1 MEGRGQAI
9 YAKDGTP
16 IKLFGIGI
24 DITERKLVEKERE
37 ELLEREQILRHE
49 AESANRAK
57 DEFLAVLSHELRTP
71 LNAMFGWTHMLKM
84 NNLNLTQTQKAIE
97 VINRNLQLQNALIED
112 LLDVSRIISGKMQLE
127 SETVSLVSIIQ
138 STLDAN
144 RPIAEKQGVQIQSQ
158 LDALADEIYG
168 DQHRLQQIINNLLTN
183 AIKFTPTGGTATVE
197 LKRVG
202 NKAKLSVVDSG
213 IGIEPGLLPHIF
225 DRFKQSDASSKRK
238 YGGLGLGLTIVKNLV
253 ELHGGSVE
261 AYSEGLQKG
270 ATFTIELPLIET
282 LYSTTH

>member
-1 MEGRGQAI
+1 MAHQLNFLALALI
-9 YAKDGTP
+9 LPNA
-16 IKLFGIGI
+16 
-24 DITERKLVEKERE
+24 KLVEKERE

-225 DRFKQSDASSKRK
+225 DRFKQADASSKRK